1 MRVNTFI
8 GYRAPRTLAAACLAA
23 IVIGG
28 APRESRADVER
39 IREKAVELDQ
49 KLNKQGFEVAA
60 RGTAPNSSRVY
71 KDFDFILKKTK
82 VDEVAGAESSDPRA
96 KRLRLYLVESIVA
109 AEIATY
115 EDDLLKFE
123 QTSTANVDGKD
134 LSYGELT
141 RRLALDGDDAV
152 RRKLYSALAPLFET
166 QAVYKGEILKRRNE
180 SFQPWGFQNFAEFYG
195 AREGLDLDRIA
206 TQADELLQG
215 TQATYDSL
223 FAIMATRYLNTE
235 PRKVRYYDL
244 PYLTS
249 GVPFEGAFPQSG
261 RIQRVKAVFQGLGV
275 NLPGES
281 GLTFDG
287 DARAGKTAV
296 TKVFP
301 VLVPGDVRVSV
312 NPEGGVRDDAEAL
325 FGLGLAGIFLYSGQ
339 TAFEPAYLP
348 NASAQA
354 AMAYLPRFVL
364 DEPAWIEA
372 QATGELDK
380 AAYQTFR
387 LFSLLYDARNLAA
400 LARFEIDAYRGGA
413 DLEAEFRTLMETAAG
428 ARLSTSDAKRALS
441 ALHQLRSASRFEGL
455 LLAAAMHD
463 YLGATHG
470 ATWYQDGKVGPML
483 KDLWKQGGNLTVETI
498 GAACGDA
505 QPGTAPFIKH
515 IDTLLAAAR

>member
-1 MRVNTFI
+1 
-8 GYRAPRTLAAACLAA
+8 
-23 IVIGG
+23 
-28 APRESRADVER
+28 
-39 IREKAVELDQ
+39 
-49 KLNKQGFEVAA
+49 
-60 RGTAPNSSRVY
+60 
-71 KDFDFILKKTK
+71 
-82 VDEVAGAESSDPRA
+82 
-96 KRLRLYLVESIVA
+96 
-109 AEIATY
+109 
-115 EDDLLKFE
+115 
-123 QTSTANVDGKD
+123 
-134 LSYGELT
+134 
-141 RRLALDGDDAV
+141 
-152 RRKLYSALAPLFET
+152 
-166 QAVYKGEILKRRNE
+166 
-180 SFQPWGFQNFAEFYG
+180 
-195 AREGLDLDRIA
+195 
-206 TQADELLQG
+206 
-215 TQATYDSL
+215 
-223 FAIMATRYLNTE
+223 
-235 PRKVRYYDL
+235 
-244 PYLTS
+244 
-249 GVPFEGAFPQSG
+249 
-261 RIQRVKAVFQGLGV
+261 VFQGLGV

-413 DLEAEFRTLMETAAG
+413 DLEAEFRTLMEMAAG